1 MLLHLTIYVVRSIY
15 DEYGRIEATN
25 LQGLGPGEYYQMVY
39 TLACFVVSLQGLA
52 CRLGLGLV
60 YTIPPSAY
68 CWLPDFPSVQY
79 VLRLG

>member
-1 MLLHLTIYVVRSIY
+1 MLSHLTIYVVHSIY
-15 DEYGRIEATN
+15 DEDGRIEATN
-25 LQGLGPGEYYQMVY
+25 LQGLGPGEYYQMIY
-39 TLACFVVSLQGLA
+39 ALACFVVDLQGL
-52 CRLGLGLV
+52 RLGLALV